1 MVHSLDFF
9 GHGWGN
15 AKVGSRAGSVK
26 RFGNPAQR
34 LGTQHEANVECQIYL
49 QSPAHVR
56 REK

>member
-1 MVHSLDFF
+1 M
-9 GHGWGN
+9 GN